1 MYIFRRILNLMKTL
15 AKILSAALAICM
27 ILTLCACHGKD
38 ETALTIEN
46 EKITSALYL
55 NALIDC
61 DSEAKKRVDDQIAA
75 EKEKEDANKTE
86 ETDTTEETDYY
97 AQTLDGL
104 KFTEYVKSKAIDRC
118 KEFIFYKKLVSDG
131 TIKLDD
137 TKRSEAESYAQSYWA
152 QYGYAYLYEPN
163 GVSFDT
169 YKEAFT
175 YSYYSNEYFNHLYA
189 EGGEKEVPKDD
200 IKNNMLENYVL
211 AHVLTATYEE
221 NATDAQK
228 AEHKKKLEGYV
239 TRLKAGETFEKI
251 YLEHNNIKEEEHK
264 HEETED
270 GPKVQ
275 HANIL
280 ADKNSETG
288 YANADFDSIYD
299 LKTGETAIIENEDK
313 TAITLYVKLDIAS
326 DEYYLKTLTDTILYE
341 MKEKEFQDF
350 VSEKTKDYKVEEN
363 SFAINRFKVEKI
375 DYSVLE
381 SAYAAQAQAQQ

>member
-1 MYIFRRILNLMKTL
+1 MKTL
-15 AKILSAALAICM
+15 AKLLSTLLVICIM
-27 ILTLCACHGKD
+27 LSLCACHGKD

-61 DSEAKKRVDDQIAA
+61 DSEAKTRVDEQIAD
-75 EKEKEDANKTE
+75 EKEAATSSNTST
-86 ETDTTEETDYY
+86 TDEETDYY
-97 AQTLDGL
+97 AQTIDGL
-104 KFTEYVKSKAIDRC
+104 KYVDYVKSKALDRC
-118 KEFIFYKKLVSDG
+118 KEFVFYKKLVADG

-137 TKRSEAESYAQSYWA
+137 TKKSEAASYAEYYWA

-163 GVSFDT
+163 GVSLET

-175 YSYYSNEYFNHLYA
+175 YSYYSNEYFNAIYG
-189 EGGEKEVPKDD
+189 EGGEKEVPKAD
-200 IKNNMLENYVL
+200 IKANMIENYAL
-211 AHVLTATYEE
+211 AHVLTSTYEE

-251 YLEHNNIKEEEHK
+251 YLEHNKINEAEHT
-264 HEETED
+264 HEETKD

-275 HANIL
+275 HATIL
-280 ADKNSETG
+280 ADKESKSN
-288 YANADFDSIYD
+288 YASADFNNVYD
-299 LKTGETAIIENEDK
+299 LKTGETVIIESEDK
-313 TAITLYVKLDIAS
+313 TSISLYVKLDIAS
-326 DEYYLKTLTDTILYE
+326 DEYYLNSLNSTILYE

-350 VSEKTKDYKVEEN
+350 VKEKTKDYKIEEN
-363 SFAINRFKVEKI
+363 TYATKRFDVKDI

-381 SAYAAQAQAQQ
+381 SAYASQAQA

>member
-1 MYIFRRILNLMKTL
+1 MFIFRRILNLMKTL
-15 AKILSAALAICM
+15 AKILSTLLVISM
-27 ILTLCACHGKD
+27 MLTLCACHSKD

-61 DSEAKKRVDDQIAA
+61 DTEAKQRVDDQIAA
-75 EKEKEDANKTE
+75 EKEANKTE
-86 ETDTTEETDYY
+86 NSEETEETEETDYY
-97 AQTLDGL
+97 AQTIDGL
-104 KFTEYVKSKAIDRC
+104 SFTEYVKEKTIDRC

-137 TKRSEAESYAQSYWA
+137 TKRNEAESYAQSYWS

-163 GVSFDT
+163 GVSFET

-175 YSYYSNEYFNHLYA
+175 YSYYSNEYFNHLYS

-200 IKNNMLENYVL
+200 IKNNLLENYAL

-228 AEHKKKLEGYV
+228 AEHKTKLEGYV
-239 TRLKAGETFEKI
+239 TRLNAGESFEKI
-251 YLEHNNIKEEEHK
+251 YLEHNQINEAEHK

-275 HANIL
+275 HASIL
-280 ADKNSETG
+280 ADKNSKTS
-288 YANADFDSIYD
+288 YANADFDNVYD
-299 LKTGETAIIENEDK
+299 LKTGETLIVENEAK

-326 DEYYLKTLTDTILYE
+326 DEYYLKNLTDTILYE

-350 VSEKTKDYKVEEN
+350 VNEKTKDYKVETN
-363 SFAINRFKVEKI
+363 KFAIKRFKVEKI

-381 SAYAAQAQAQQ
+381 SAYASQAQAQ